1 VDFDVDVDF
10 KELVDVEES
19 LLVVVALFVVG
30 LDEAVPDLDVLWP
43 VVTLADVVGGGTL
56 ESEVPYA
63 VVEL

>member
-1 VDFDVDVDF
+1 MVADAGFDADVDF

-19 LLVVVALFVVG
+19 LLVV
-30 LDEAVPDLDVLWP
+30 